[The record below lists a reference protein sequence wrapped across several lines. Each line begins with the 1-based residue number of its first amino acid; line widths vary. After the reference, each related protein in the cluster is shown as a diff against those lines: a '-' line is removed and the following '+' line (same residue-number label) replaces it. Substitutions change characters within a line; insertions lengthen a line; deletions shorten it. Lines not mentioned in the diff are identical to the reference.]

1 MQRPQFIGTAI
12 QLIWLTLA
20 LDALTMGANYDGTPA
35 NLDSLTFNG
44 TMLIVYAFVTLK
56 IAVGRNWA
64 RRSYAF
70 LVALEF
76 ALVAAFGLSDATE
89 LEVLL
94 TYLTLPLELWILYR
108 LFGAEADV
116 WFRAQSK
123 K

>member
-12 QLIWLTLA
+12 QLIWLTLG
-20 LDALTMGANYDGTPA
+20 LDALTMVANYDGTAA

-44 TMLIVYAFVTLK
+44 TMLIFYAFVTLK

-70 LVALEF
+70 LVAMEF
-76 ALVAAFGLSDATE
+76 ALVAAYGLSDATE

-94 TYLTLPLELWILYR
+94 TV
-108 LFGAEADV
+108 GARTIKPNMAE
-116 WFRAQSK
+116 
-123 K
+123 

>member
-1 MQRPQFIGTAI
+1 MQRPKFIGTAI
-12 QLIWLTLA
+12 QLIWLTLG
-20 LDALTMGANYDGTPA
+20 LDALTMVASYDGSPA

-44 TMLIVYAFVTLK
+44 TMLIFYAFVTLK

-70 LVALEF
+70 LVAMEF
-76 ALVAAFGLSDATE
+76 AMVAAFGLSDATE

-108 LFGAEADV
+108 LFGVEADV